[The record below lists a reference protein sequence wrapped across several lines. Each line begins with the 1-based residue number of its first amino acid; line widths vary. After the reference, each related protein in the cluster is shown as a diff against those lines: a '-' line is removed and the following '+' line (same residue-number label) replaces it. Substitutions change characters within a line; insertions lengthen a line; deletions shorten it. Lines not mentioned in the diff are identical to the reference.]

1 MTEFFIRLVFSY
13 IVGNSDMH
21 MKNFSLIETDEGSGT
36 YILSDAYDML
46 PVNSVNP
53 ADTEQLA
60 LTLNGKKNNLHK
72 NDFLKLATTCDIDK
86 SVALRLIDSLKQ
98 QENMYLSEI
107 EDSYITPDLKENL
120 KSIVTDRI
128 KLL

>member
-1 MTEFFIRLVFSY
+1 MSEYRTAQVMVRGELAGLLS
-13 IVGNSDMH
+13 
-21 MKNFSLIETDEGSGT
+21 ETDEGGGT

>member
-1 MTEFFIRLVFSY
+1 M
-13 IVGNSDMH
+13 
-21 MKNFSLIETDEGSGT
+21 
-36 YILSDAYDML
+36 
-46 PVNSVNP
+46 
-53 ADTEQLA
+53 
-60 LTLNGKKNNLHK
+60 KKNNLHK
-72 NDFLKLATTCDIDK
+72 NDFLKLAATCDIDK

>member
-1 MTEFFIRLVFSY
+1 MSMSEYRTAQVMVRGELAGLLS
-13 IVGNSDMH
+13 
-21 MKNFSLIETDEGSGT
+21 ETDEGGGT